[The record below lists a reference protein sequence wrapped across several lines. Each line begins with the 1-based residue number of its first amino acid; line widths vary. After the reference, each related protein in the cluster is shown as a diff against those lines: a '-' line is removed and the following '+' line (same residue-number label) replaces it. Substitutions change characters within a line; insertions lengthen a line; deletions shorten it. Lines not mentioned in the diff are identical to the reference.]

1 MSITLKQAKWIFL
14 HLCLTANTSKV
25 SKNENMSP
33 LFIFIQIDHILNS
46 KFIHTILFCDIIQIT
61 KVLGA
66 YILFNNN
73 HFIWRDKAKINID

>member
-1 MSITLKQAKWIFL
+1 
-14 HLCLTANTSKV
+14 
-25 SKNENMSP
+25 MSP